1 MTTLQGKIQ
10 KSGMGAG
17 TWALVTDDGQTYEIH
32 QGASADLLKV
42 GQRVKVEGM
51 VREDV
56 MTIAM
61 IGPVFEVKSFEVL
74 A

>member
-17 TWALVTDDGQTYEIH
+17 TWALVTDDGQTYELH
-32 QGASADLLKV
+32 QSAPKELLKV
-42 GQRVKVEGM
+42 GQQVKVEGV
-51 VREDV
+51 VRNDV

-61 IGPVFEVKSFEVL
+61 IGPVFEVQSFEVL
-74 A
+74 S